1 MNTQR
6 SRRGF
11 LTIVCTWAT
20 LALVGANCSLIWA
33 QEKKA
38 EDAYR
43 YNPAG
48 KRDPFLSP
56 FAAASEQM
64 TPEEAKTP
72 LQRFELGQ
80 LKLVGVIWEANEP
93 KALIEDS
100 GGLGYIATRG
110 TPIGAKGGVIK
121 AIEPKRVVVEEYQT
135 DFYGKRQV
143 QERELQ
149 LFVADS
155 AQEGKTK
162 KVK

>member
-6 SRRGF
+6 SRRRS

-20 LALVGANCSLIWA
+20 LSLVGANCSLIWA
-33 QEKKA
+33 QGEKA
-38 EDAYR
+38 EDT
-43 YNPAG
+43 
-48 KRDPFLSP
+48 SP

-64 TPEEAKTP
+64 TPEAAKTP

-121 AIEPKRVVVEEYQT
+121 AIEAKRVVVEEYQT

>member
-20 LALVGANCSLIWA
+20 LSLVGANCSLIWA
-33 QEKKA
+33 QEEKA
-38 EDAYR
+38 EDTYR

-56 FAAASEQM
+56 FSAAPEQM

-80 LKLVGVIWEANEP
+80 LKLVGVMREANEP
-93 KALIEDS
+93 NALIEH
-100 GGLGYIATRG
+100 REWQG
-110 TPIGAKGGVIK
+110 T
-121 AIEPKRVVVEEYQT
+121 IEP
-135 DFYGKRQV
+135 
-143 QERELQ
+143 RE
-149 LFVADS
+149 
-155 AQEGKTK
+155 TP
-162 KVK
+162 